1 MDTLVPGNPTPPLR
15 FFLLLPFPTTNDGSD
30 SPCITTIQNNPP
42 LPPQSGMGWLACSGN
57 KVDALTHKGAVTGGC
72 FDYYPAPLPPL
83 PRFRLVLPD
92 ITSCAFAC

>member
-1 MDTLVPGNPTPPLR
+1 MDTLVPENPTPPLR

-42 LPPQSGMGWLACSGN
+42 PPQSGMGWLACSGN

>member
-1 MDTLVPGNPTPPLR
+1 
-15 FFLLLPFPTTNDGSD
+15 
-30 SPCITTIQNNPP
+30 
-42 LPPQSGMGWLACSGN
+42 MGWLACSGN